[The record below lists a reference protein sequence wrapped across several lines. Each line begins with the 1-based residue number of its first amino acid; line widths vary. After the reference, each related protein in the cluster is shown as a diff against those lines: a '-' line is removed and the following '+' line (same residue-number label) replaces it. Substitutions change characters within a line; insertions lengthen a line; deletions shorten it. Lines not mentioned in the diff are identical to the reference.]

1 MAQGASLEL
10 PMSTFPKVDTQY
22 GTEVTHPEQLFFQ
35 SFEEAF
41 DTAVAFGVEAGR
53 GRNPTLIWIDPVKF
67 PLRFSNAPPSMCW
80 IQGAAGM
87 IRDGGSL

>member
-1 MAQGASLEL
+1 MAQGASPEL

-41 DTAVAFGVEAGR
+41 DTAVA
-53 GRNPTLIWIDPVKF
+53 
-67 PLRFSNAPPSMCW
+67 LRFP
-80 IQGAAGM
+80 
-87 IRDGGSL
+87 DEGG